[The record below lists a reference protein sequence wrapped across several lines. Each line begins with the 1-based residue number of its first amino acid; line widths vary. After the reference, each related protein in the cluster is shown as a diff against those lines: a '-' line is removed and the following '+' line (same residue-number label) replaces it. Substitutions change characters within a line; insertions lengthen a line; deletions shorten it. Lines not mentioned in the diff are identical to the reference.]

1 MEMVE
6 VQACELRG
14 PALDW
19 ALATVQGLPIRYDP
33 MNFGSTANGGYW
45 IWDQAPGGLMA
56 KIGDKYSPSKNCDQ
70 FGALMGTFWSVAQN
84 VQGAGLYQTWNDF
97 MVAACQAVVASVAG
111 PAIQVPKSL
120 LR

>member
-33 MNFGSTANGGYW
+33 MNFGSTANGGSW
-45 IWDQAPGGLMA
+45 IWD
-56 KIGDKYSPSKNCDQ
+56 
-70 FGALMGTFWSVAQN
+70 
-84 VQGAGLYQTWNDF
+84 
-97 MVAACQAVVASVAG
+97 
-111 PAIQVPKSL
+111 
-120 LR
+120 